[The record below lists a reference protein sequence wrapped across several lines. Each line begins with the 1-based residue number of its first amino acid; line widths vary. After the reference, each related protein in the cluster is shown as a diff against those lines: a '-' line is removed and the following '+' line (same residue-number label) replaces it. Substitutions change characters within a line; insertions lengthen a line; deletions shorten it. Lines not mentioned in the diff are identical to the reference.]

1 LSRGQEMDVTNS
13 KDTIGKQEQSLVG
26 SNCLTSKTRRILA
39 LLEEL
44 NRSGAG
50 AILYQQIERILT
62 ETEQTHIIVEQLFRS
77 WLLAFLDIYG
87 KQVKPGTAVHVQIKL
102 IQKQLQQPLDL
113 SDLKSLKR
121 YIDMYIMHAA
131 RLESPD
137 QATLQQALSPLMSY
151 YAGEAFNTVPEAEPN
166 GTASAATHTTPSP
179 DEHDEEETETEAEV
193 EHVVNSRMASTYQKY
208 LSHQQQNAAKV
219 QQILAQRIQETIDAN
234 RQFGSMLE
242 SVSNGLNEA
251 ESIKDVDTL
260 RTCLLEDVDSLSKTH
275 HDLVDKLVET
285 KRYLRMIETDSRKLS
300 DELTRVRMLSM
311 TDELTELPNRRAF
324 LRRLEDEV
332 GRTRRYGFRLALVM
346 LDLDHF
352 KTIND
357 KFGHAGGDAVLRT
370 YSSEILTVFRQHDLV
385 ARFGGEEFA
394 VLLPNTDEHGAQAA
408 LNKVRKQV
416 SETKCYL
423 DDKEIQLPTFSAG
436 LTMFVKGDDQE
447 SLIQRADDALYTA
460 KRLGRNRVEVKYG
473 LESEMKP
480 VIFKPIQENG
490 NQG

>member
-1 LSRGQEMDVTNS
+1 MDDDNS
-13 KDTIGKQEQSLVG
+13 KKTIGKQEKAIATST
-26 SNCLTSKTRRILA
+26 CLTTKTRRILS

-44 NRSGAG
+44 NQSNAG
-50 AILYQQIERILT
+50 AILYQQVERILA
-62 ETEQTHIIVEQLFRS
+62 EAEQSHVVVEQLFRS
-77 WLLAFLDIYG
+77 WLLAFLDIYA
-87 KQVKPGTAVHVQIKL
+87 KQVKPGTAVHVQVRL

-121 YIDMYIMHAA
+121 YIDMYVMHAA
-131 RLESPD
+131 RLEAAD
-137 QATLQQALSPLMSY
+137 QTTLHQALAPLISY
-151 YAGEAFNTVPEAEPN
+151 YIGEPVESIDDIARPEPSQAEHKEATVEEQESFEEVDAE
-166 GTASAATHTTPSP
+166 T
-179 DEHDEEETETEAEV
+179 DQIV
-193 EHVVNSRMASTYQKY
+193 ESKVASTYRKY

-219 QQILAQRIQETIDAN
+219 QQILAQRIQETIEAN

-251 ESIKDVDTL
+251 ENIEDVDTL

-352 KTIND
+352 KSIND
-357 KFGHAGGDAVLRT
+357 KYGHAGGDAVLRT
-370 YSSEILTVFRQHDLV
+370 YANDIMTVFRQHDLV

-416 SETKCYL
+416 SDTHCFL
-423 DDKEIQLPTFSAG
+423 DDKEIPLPTFSAG
-436 LTMFVKGDDQE
+436 LTMFVKGDNQE

-460 KRLGRNRVEVKYG
+460 KRLGRNRIEVKYG
-473 LESEMKP
+473 LASEVKP
-480 VIFKPIQENG
+480 VVFKPAQENG
-490 NQG
+490 KNG

>member
-1 LSRGQEMDVTNS
+1 MDVTNS
-13 KDTIGKQEQSLVG
+13 TDATGKQNQALAS
-26 SNCLTSKTRRILA
+26 SSCLTSKTRRILS

-50 AILYQQIERILT
+50 AVLYQQIERILK
-62 ETEQTHIIVEQLFRS
+62 ESEQTHIVVEQLFRS
-77 WLLAFLDIYG
+77 WLLAFLDIYAR
-87 KQVKPGTAVHVQIKL
+87 QVRPGTAVHVQIKL
-102 IQKQLQQPLDL
+102 VQKQLQQPLDL

-121 YIDMYIMHAA
+121 YIDMYLMHAA
-131 RLESPD
+131 RLEALD
-137 QATLQQALSPLMSY
+137 QESLQQAISPLMSY
-151 YAGEAFNTVPEAEPN
+151 YTGEAFSLAPETDMETEPDAAPRGTPDAEPYQEPEVDPEAE
-166 GTASAATHTTPSP
+166 TL
-179 DEHDEEETETEAEV
+179 
-193 EHVVNSRMASTYQKY
+193 VNSRIASTYRKY

-251 ESIKDVDTL
+251 ENIRDVETL
-260 RTCLLEDVDSLSKTH
+260 RACLLEDVESLSKTH

-370 YSSEILTVFRQHDLV
+370 YASEILTVFRQHDLV

-416 SETKCYL
+416 SETKCFL
-423 DDKEIQLPTFSAG
+423 DDKEITLPTFSAG
-436 LTMFVKGDDQE
+436 LTMFVKGDDPE

-480 VIFKPIQENG
+480 VIFKPVQENG
-490 NQG
+490 NKA

>member
-1 LSRGQEMDVTNS
+1 MDVTNS
-13 KDTIGKQEQSLVG
+13 KDATGNQDQALAG
-26 SNCLTSKTRRILA
+26 SSCLTSKTRRILS
-39 LLEEL
+39 LLDEL

-50 AILYQQIERILT
+50 AVLYQQIERILK
-62 ETEQTHIIVEQLFRS
+62 ESEQTHIIVEQLFRS
-77 WLLAFLDIYG
+77 WLLAFLDIYA

-102 IQKQLQQPLDL
+102 IQKQLHQPLDL

-131 RLESPD
+131 RLESLD
-137 QATLQQALSPLMSY
+137 QELLQQAISPLMSY
-151 YAGEAFNTVPEAEPN
+151 YAGEAFNTTPE
-166 GTASAATHTTPSP
+166 TASEEMASSVVSHPKPS
-179 DEHDEEETETEAEV
+179 EEIHGDKGDREVGTEAEQV
-193 EHVVNSRMASTYQKY
+193 LDNRMASTYQKY
-208 LSHQQQNAAKV
+208 LSHQQQNAVKV

-251 ESIKDVDTL
+251 EDIKDVETL

-416 SETKCYL
+416 SETKCFL
-423 DDKEIQLPTFSAG
+423 DDKEIPLPTFSAG

-473 LESEMKP
+473 LDSEMKP
-480 VIFKPIQENG
+480 VVFKPVQENG
-490 NQG
+490 NKA

>member
-1 LSRGQEMDVTNS
+1 MDVTNS
-13 KDTIGKQEQSLVG
+13 SDATGKQDQALAS
-26 SNCLTSKTRRILA
+26 SSCLTSKTRRILS

-50 AILYQQIERILT
+50 AVLYQQIERILK
-62 ETEQTHIIVEQLFRS
+62 ESEQTHIIVEQLFRS
-77 WLLAFLDIYG
+77 WLLAFLDIYA

-131 RLESPD
+131 RLEALD
-137 QATLQQALSPLMSY
+137 QELLQQAISPLMSY
-151 YAGEAFNTVPEAEPN
+151 YAGEAFSLAPEAEAEEN
-166 GTASAATHTTPSP
+166 AAPP
-179 DEHDEEETETEAEV
+179 AAPAEETHEEPEVAGEAETL
-193 EHVVNSRMASTYQKY
+193 VNSRIASTYQKY

-251 ESIKDVDTL
+251 ENIKDVETL
-260 RTCLLEDVDSLSKTH
+260 RACLLEDVESLSKTH

-370 YSSEILTVFRQHDLV
+370 YASEILTVFRQHDLV

-416 SETKCYL
+416 SETKCFL
-423 DDKEIQLPTFSAG
+423 DDKEIPLPTFSAG
-436 LTMFVKGDDQE
+436 LTMFVKGDNPE

-480 VIFKPIQENG
+480 VIFKPVQENG
-490 NQG
+490 NKA

>member
-1 LSRGQEMDVTNS
+1 MDVTNS
-13 KDTIGKQEQSLVG
+13 NETAGKQDQSLAG
-26 SNCLTSKTRRILA
+26 SSCLTSKTRRILS

-44 NRSGAG
+44 NRSSAG
-50 AILYQQIERILT
+50 AVLYQQIERILT
-62 ETEQTHIIVEQLFRS
+62 ETEQTHVIVEQLFRS
-77 WLLAFLDIYG
+77 WLLAFLDIYA

-131 RLESPD
+131 RLESLDP
-137 QATLQQALSPLMSY
+137 ATLQQAISPLMSY
-151 YAGEAFNTVPEAEPN
+151 YAGEAYTPEPGAAEEETPRHAEAVDETHEEPEEEPEAE
-166 GTASAATHTTPSP
+166 TL
-179 DEHDEEETETEAEV
+179 
-193 EHVVNSRMASTYQKY
+193 VNSRIASTYRKY

-251 ESIKDVDTL
+251 ENIKDVETL
-260 RTCLLEDVDSLSKTH
+260 RACLLEDVESLSRTH

-416 SETKCYL
+416 SETRCFL
-423 DDKEIQLPTFSAG
+423 DDKEIPLPTFSAG
-436 LTMFVKGDDQE
+436 LTMFVKGDDPE

-473 LESEMKP
+473 MESEMKP
-480 VIFKPIQENG
+480 VVFKPVQENG
-490 NQG
+490 NKG